1 MADIT
6 PSIAT
11 TTKSSIK
18 ENPELLV
25 VIKYLFK
32 KIFIFYSITDVLL
45 SGFSPVAKHVEIV
58 T

>member
-11 TTKSSIK
+11 TTKSSIR

-25 VIKYLFK
+25 VVKYLFK
-32 KIFIFYSITDVLL
+32 EIFNLYSMTDVLL

>member
-32 KIFIFYSITDVLL
+32 KIFNFYSMTDVVL
-45 SGFSPVAKHVEIV
+45 SGASPDAIHVEIV